1 MQNYSSW
8 RWQRIMKEVLIM
20 NIRMKKT
27 MEAESSVQYMQYVG
41 KHIIR
46 HYDEIRYDVLKR
58 LHELKSCEELTED
71 EVIEAK
77 TKELYLVNL
86 NNELNAVV
94 DAFVNI
100 RLFELEDIIAFIDGV
115 RGELGIAENGKYL
128 KGDK

>member
-1 MQNYSSW
+1 
-8 RWQRIMKEVLIM
+8 
-20 NIRMKKT
+20 MKKT
-27 MEAESSVQYMQYVG
+27 MEAESSVQYMQYIQYMQYVG

-100 RLFELEDIIAFIDGV
+100 GLFELEDVIAFIDRV

>member
-1 MQNYSSW
+1 
-8 RWQRIMKEVLIM
+8 MK
-20 NIRMKKT
+20 

-41 KHIIR
+41 KYIIR

-58 LHELKSCEELTED
+58 LHERKSCQELTEY
-71 EVIEAK
+71 EVIELK
-77 TKELYLVNL
+77 TKELYLTNL

-100 RLFELEDIIAFIDGV
+100 GLFELEDIIAFIGRV

-128 KGDK
+128 KGEK